1 VKRLAL
7 LAVVLVAAACGGAK
21 TFHADKVRTC
31 VPRGAYQRVF
41 VTHEEGV
48 TSLNYAYADGSEAD
62 VSVFESVHDAE
73 EAEKQEARLGDAH
86 DRRRANVL
94 YSGGGP
100 VQAALEKC
108 LR

>member
-1 VKRLAL
+1 MKRLAL
-7 LAVVLVAAACGGAK
+7 LALVLTACAGSK
-21 TFHADKVRTC
+21 TYSAHEVRGC
-31 VPRGAYQRVF
+31 VPRTAYARLF
-41 VTHEEGV
+41 ASEEEGV
-48 TSLNYAYADGSEAD
+48 TSLNYSYSNGVETD
-62 VSVFESVHDAE
+62 VSVFPSTHDAE

-108 LR
+108 LH

>member
-1 VKRLAL
+1 VKRVGL
-7 LAVVLVAAACGGAK
+7 LAVLVLAACGAAK
-21 TFHADKVRTC
+21 SYSAADVRAC
-31 VPRGAYQRVF
+31 IPHGAYTRML
-41 VTHEEGV
+41 VTREEGV
-48 TSLNYAYADGSEAD
+48 TSINYYYADGSEAD
-62 VSVFESVHDAE
+62 ISVFRSAHDAE
-73 EAEKQEARLGDAH
+73 DAEKQEARLGDAH